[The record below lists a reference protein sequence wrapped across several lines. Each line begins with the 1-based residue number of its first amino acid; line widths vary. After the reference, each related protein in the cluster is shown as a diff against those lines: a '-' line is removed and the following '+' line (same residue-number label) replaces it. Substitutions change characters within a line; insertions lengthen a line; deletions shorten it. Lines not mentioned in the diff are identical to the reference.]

1 MRATTTMTSP
11 ALFSLDTVRRYGIW
25 IILALAFLVM
35 PKIFTSGG
43 SITTMCLMGIMIIF
57 SLSYNMLL
65 GQTGLL
71 SFGHAVYYGL
81 GGFLA
86 AHAMVTVAADK
97 LPVPLP
103 LIPLAGGF
111 MGLLFGIILG
121 AVSTRRAGTVFAMI
135 TLGLAE
141 LISSM
146 SLILRG
152 FFGGEEG
159 ISANRTRMLAFFG
172 HKFGPQIE
180 VYYLIAA
187 WCFICVVLMFAFT
200 RTPLGRICNAVRD
213 NPERAEFIGYSAQ
226 MIRFLSFSVAG
237 LFAGIAGGLTAINF
251 ELMNAINLSGAQ
263 SGVVL
268 LMAYI
273 GGIGHFFG
281 PILGAIVVTLLQSM
295 LSDYTGAWQLYF
307 GLLFIAM
314 VMFAPGGIA
323 GLIMLHE
330 PLVYRRTLHRVL
342 PHYLVMAV
350 PALLGLAGLVA
361 LIETAHHQMVKAVTD
376 GPAMTLFGIAYN
388 SNNPLAWI
396 VAIALIGGGFWLGRL
411 YAPRFR
417 DAFNEAAQGGPQAA
431 TSKQGG
437 AA

>member
-11 ALFSLDTVRRYGIW
+11 AILSLDTLRRYGIW
-25 IILALAFLVM
+25 ILVAALFLVL
-35 PKIFTSGG
+35 PKIFSSGG
-43 SITTMCLMGIMIIF
+43 AITTMCLMGIMIVF

-86 AHAMVTVAADK
+86 VHAMGVIAADRLPIP
-97 LPVPLP
+97 LPV
-103 LIPLAGGF
+103 IPLAGGF
-111 MGLLFGIILG
+111 MGLTFGIIFG

-141 LISSM
+141 LIASM

-159 ISANRTRMLAFFG
+159 ISANRTRMLPFFG

-180 VYYLIAA
+180 IYYLIAA
-187 WCFICVVLMFAFT
+187 WCFICIVLMFAFT

-213 NPERAEFIGYSAQ
+213 NPERTEFVGYSTQ
-226 MIRFLSFSVAG
+226 MVRFSAFAISG
-237 LFAGIAGGLTAINF
+237 FFAGIAGGLTAINF
-251 ELMNAINLSGAQ
+251 ELMNAINLAGAQ

-281 PILGAIVVTLLQSM
+281 PILGAIIVTLLQSM
-295 LSDYTGAWQLYF
+295 LSDFTGAWHLYF

-330 PLVYRRTLHRVL
+330 PLVRRRSFHRVL
-342 PHYLVMAV
+342 PRYALMAV
-350 PALLGLAGLVA
+350 PVLLGLAGLVA
-361 LIETAHHQMVKAVTD
+361 LIEIAHHQMVKAGTA
-376 GPAMTLFGIAYN
+376 GPAMRLFGIAFH
-388 SNNPLAWI
+388 SDNPLAWLAALVLI
-396 VAIALIGGGFWLGRL
+396 AAAILLGRRWG
-411 YAPRFR
+411 PGFR
-417 DAFNEAAQGGPQAA
+417 DAFNTAAHGGGEKE
-431 TSKQGG
+431 TGR
-437 AA
+437 

>member
-1 MRATTTMTSP
+1 MTGP
-11 ALFSLDTVRRYGIW
+11 AFFSFETLRRFGIW
-25 IILALAFLVM
+25 IALAVVMLVL
-35 PKIFTSGG
+35 PKVFTSGG
-43 SITTMCLMGIMIIF
+43 AITTMCLMGIMIVF

-86 AHAMVTVAADK
+86 AHAMAMVAADK

-111 MGLLFGIILG
+111 MGLVFGIILG

-187 WCFICVVLMFAFT
+187 WCFVCIVLMFAFT

-213 NPERAEFIGYSAQ
+213 NPERAEFVGYSAQ
-226 MIRFLSFSVAG
+226 MIRFLSFSFAG

-281 PILGAIVVTLLQSM
+281 PIIGAIVVTLLQSM

-307 GLLFIAM
+307 GLLFIGM
-314 VMFAPGGIA
+314 VIFAPGGIA

-330 PLVYRRTLHRVL
+330 PLWHRRTLHRIL
-342 PHYLVMAV
+342 PHYLVMAA
-350 PALLGLAGLVA
+350 PALLGLLGAVV
-361 LIETAHHQMVKAVTD
+361 LIETAHHQMVRAATD
-376 GPAMTLFGIAYN
+376 GTAMQLFGIAYK
-388 SNNPLAWI
+388 SDNPLAWI
-396 VAIALIGGGFWLGRL
+396 VAIGLIAAAILAGRF

-417 DAFNEAAQGGPQAA
+417 DAFNDAAHGNVAGN
-431 TSKQGG
+431 TTTGG

>member
-1 MRATTTMTSP
+1 MRASTTMTSP
-11 ALFSLDTVRRYGIW
+11 AFFSLETVRRYGIW
-25 IILALAFLVM
+25 IILALLFLLM
-35 PKIFTSGG
+35 PKAFTSGG
-43 SITTMCLMGIMIIF
+43 AITTLCLMGISIIF

-86 AHAMVTVAADK
+86 VHAMVTVAADK

-103 LIPLAGGF
+103 AIPLAGGF
-111 MGLLFGIILG
+111 MGLVFGIIFG

-180 VYYLIAA
+180 VYYLIAG
-187 WCFICVVLMFAFT
+187 WCFICIVLMFAFT

-213 NPERAEFIGYSAQ
+213 NPERAEFVGYSAQ
-226 MIRFLSFSVAG
+226 MVRFLSFSLSG
-237 LFAGIAGGLTAINF
+237 LFAGIAGGLVAVNF
-251 ELMNAINLSGAQ
+251 ELMNAINLSAGQ

-281 PILGAIVVTLLQSM
+281 PILGAVVVTLLQSM

-307 GLLFIAM
+307 GLIFIAM

-330 PLVYRRTLHRVL
+330 PLWRRRTLHHVL

-350 PALLGLAGLVA
+350 PALLTLTGIVM
-361 LIETAHHQMVKAVTD
+361 LIETSHHQLVEGLTD
-376 GPAMTLFGIAYN
+376 GPAMSLFGVAYK

-396 VAIALIGGGFWLGRL
+396 IAFVLIGGGFLLGRL
-411 YAPRFR
+411 WAPRFR
-417 DAFNEAAQGGPQAA
+417 DAFNEAAQGG
-431 TSKQGG
+431 SNKQGG

>member
-1 MRATTTMTSP
+1 MRASTTMSDP
-11 ALFSLDTVRRYGIW
+11 AFFSFGTVRRYGVW
-25 IILALAFLVM
+25 IALAIGMIVL
-35 PKIFTSGG
+35 PKIFSSGG
-43 SITTMCLMGIMIIF
+43 AVTTMCLMGIMIIF

-86 AHAMVTVAADK
+86 VHAMATIAADR

-103 LIPLAGGF
+103 LIPLVGGF
-111 MGLLFGIILG
+111 MGLVFGIIFG

-187 WCFICVVLMFAFT
+187 WCFVCIALMFAFT

-213 NPERAEFIGYSAQ
+213 NPERAEFVGYSAQ
-226 MIRFLSFSVAG
+226 MVRFLSFSAAG

-268 LMAYI
+268 LMAFI
-273 GGIGHFFG
+273 GGIGQFFG
-281 PILGAIVVTLLQSM
+281 PIIGAVVVTLLQSM

-307 GLLFIAM
+307 GLLFILM
-314 VMFAPGGIA
+314 VVFAPSGIA

-330 PLVYRRTLHRVL
+330 PLWRRRSLHLML
-342 PHYLVMAV
+342 PHYLVMAG
-350 PALLGLAGLVA
+350 PALLGLLGAVT
-361 LIETAHHQMVKAVTD
+361 LIETAHHQLVKAVTD
-376 GPAMTLFGIAYN
+376 GPAMKLFGIAYN
-388 SNNPLAWI
+388 SSNPLAWI
-396 VAIALIGGGFWLGRL
+396 AAIALMAAGLLLGRL

-417 DAFNEAAQGGPQAA
+417 DAFSDAAQGAA
-431 TSKQGG
+431 KAGG